1 MDNPV
6 FIILLF
12 LFVSTPVLL
21 ILANLDRMR
30 KRDTEMREGQK
41 ETNRLLT
48 EITSLLKNRA

>member
-12 LFVSTPVLL
+12 LFISIPVLL

-30 KRDTEMREGQK
+30 KRDTEMRVSFIRK
-41 ETNRLLT
+41 PTVY
-48 EITSLLKNRA
+48 